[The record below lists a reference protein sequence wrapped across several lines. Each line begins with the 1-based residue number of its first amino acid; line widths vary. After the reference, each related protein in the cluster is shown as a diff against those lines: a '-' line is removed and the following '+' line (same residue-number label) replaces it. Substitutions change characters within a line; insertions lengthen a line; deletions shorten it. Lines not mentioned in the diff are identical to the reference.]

1 METVNQF
8 SNKLWKKWAD
18 QIGLKPIFIM
28 KAALEFLE
36 KKNLV
41 AEFEIYVKEL
51 LGNKNDISN

>member
-18 QIGLKPIFIM
+18 RIGLKPIFIM